1 MDKKI
6 IKLDDIEIEKYKFHQ
21 YKSPISIDNIIV
33 SNKIVVSNK
42 ISFGKKDFIY
52 FIGYK
57 DAKKIRP
64 LCIFLPKMIAYRR
77 DFDNTKCIS
86 FLIKDKK
93 LLEKYN
99 EIWKNVS
106 SIIKKEFDN
115 KPVYNKRYVKTKI
128 KSYNGKMNTNFRN
141 NEIPKE
147 GSQCVCLSVIFSDSV
162 SKKDRNYY
170 PQVFLEEHKYVVKEK
185 KKSKFITDDKE
196 ISSDDSDKENSGK
209 ES

>member
-33 SNKIVVSNK
+33 SNKIVVSKK
-42 ISFGKKDFIY
+42 ISFGKNDFIY

-77 DFDNTKCIS
+77 DFGNTKCIS
-86 FLIKDKK
+86 FLIKDKN

-115 KPVYNKRYVKTKI
+115 KPVYNKRYIKTKI